1 MQELKQDEFKV
12 VSKFEPAGDQPKV
25 IKEITERIKAGE
37 PRQTLLGITG
47 SGKTFTVANIIEQ
60 TQKPALVLAPN
71 KTLAGQLC
79 NEFKEFFP
87 ENRVE
92 YFISYYD
99 YYQPESYIPHSDTFI
114 EKTAKVND
122 DIDRMR
128 YSTTRSIFER
138 DDVVVVASVSC
149 IYGLGIPEL
158 YFESAIPLELG
169 KEIDLKEFLNQL
181 VNIQYR
187 RNDTQI
193 SRGLFRVRGE
203 IVEIHQADEER
214 ILRIEFFGDEIER
227 LAYVDRITGE
237 ILELLDEVKVF
248 PAKHYVT
255 DEETME
261 KAIEQIQQ
269 ELEERVNEFK
279 KQGKDVEAQR
289 LLQRTKYDLEMMREV
304 GYCTGIENYSR
315 ILEGRAPGTAPKVL
329 IDYMNRR
336 YGEDGWLCFIDE
348 SHMGLPQLRAMY
360 HGDFSRKSVLVDYGF
375 RLPCAVDNRPL
386 KYEEFDER
394 VKQIIYVS
402 ATPGDEEIERS
413 PEPTE
418 LIIRPTGLLDP
429 ELEIHQTTGQ
439 IDKLMEEIKL
449 RTARSLDPEL
459 YSKGDDS
466 VYFPKN
472 EKVIVNT
479 LTKKM
484 AEDLSE
490 YLLEHEIPARYL
502 HSEIKSLERIKILN
516 DLRKDEYDVL
526 VGVNLLREGID
537 LPEVSLVC
545 IMDADKEG
553 YLRNYRTLIQMIGR
567 AARNARSKVI
577 LFADKTTDSMAKAID
592 ETNRRRELQ
601 LAFNQE
607 HGITPKTVLKPVS
620 NPILEAFDKLDEEEK
635 VAANA
640 LLETVLNK
648 PITQMSKRDLIR
660 SIDKLEEEMH
670 NAAKLL
676 DFENAAL
683 YRDHLKSLREKLE
696 EKQFY
701 PAPAPADTGS
711 TASP

>member
-1 MQELKQDEFKV
+1 MQETKQDHFKV
-12 VSKFEPAGDQPKV
+12 QSKFEPAGDQPKV
-25 IKEITERIKAGE
+25 IEEIVQRVKDAV

-47 SGKTFTVANIIEQ
+47 SGKTFTMAKIIEL
-60 TQKPALVLAPN
+60 TQKPALVLAHN

-138 DDVVVVASVSC
+138 DDVIVVASVSC

-158 YFESAIPLELG
+158 YFKSAILLEVGML
-169 KEIDLKEFLNQL
+169 IDLKEFLNQL
-181 VNIQYR
+181 VGIQYR

-193 SRGLFRVRGE
+193 TRGLFRVRGE
-203 IVEIHQADEER
+203 IIEIHQADEER

-227 LAYVDRITGE
+227 LAYVDRLTGE
-237 ILELLDEVKVF
+237 ILELMEEVKVF

-255 DEETME
+255 DEDTLERAVKQIE
-261 KAIEQIQQ
+261 K
-269 ELEERVNEFK
+269 ELEDKVNEFK

-289 LLQRTKYDLEMMREV
+289 ILQRTRYDIEMIKEV
-304 GYCTGIENYSR
+304 GYCNGIENYSR
-315 ILEGRAPGTAPKVL
+315 ILEEREPGSSPKVL

-336 YGEDGWLCFIDE
+336 YGEDGWICFIDE
-348 SHMGLPQLRAMY
+348 SHMTLPQLRAMY
-360 HGDFSRKSVLVDYGF
+360 YGDLSRKSVLVDYGF
-375 RLPCAVDNRPL
+375 RLPCAIDNRPL
-386 KYEEFDER
+386 KYEEFDSR
-394 VKQIIYVS
+394 AKQIIYVS
-402 ATPGDEEIERS
+402 ATPGEEELERS

-418 LIIRPTGLLDP
+418 LIIRPTGLVDP
-429 ELEIHQTTGQ
+429 ELEIHETKGQ
-439 IDKLMEEIKL
+439 VDKLIEEIKI
-449 RTARSLDPEL
+449 RTARSLDPEQ
-459 YSKGDDS
+459 YHAADATM
-466 VYFPKN
+466 YFPKN

-490 YLLEHEIPARYL
+490 YLVEHEIAARYL
-502 HSEIKSLERIKILN
+502 HSEIKSLDRIKLLN

-553 YLRNYRTLIQMIGR
+553 FLRNYRTLIQMIGR
-567 AARNARSKVI
+567 AARNSKSKVI
-577 LFADKTTDSMAKAID
+577 MFADRTTDSMAKAID
-592 ETNRRRELQ
+592 ETDRRRAMQ
-601 LAFNQE
+601 VAHNIE
-607 HGITPKTVLKPVS
+607 HCIIPRTVLKPVS
-620 NPILEAFDKLDEEEK
+620 NPILDAFDKLDEEQRI
-635 VAANA
+635 AASA
-640 LLETVLNK
+640 LFDSMLTK
-648 PITQMSKRDLIR
+648 PLAQMSKRDLIQA
-660 SIDKLEEEMH
+660 IDKLEDEMKD
-670 NAAKLL
+670 AAKSL

-696 EKQFY
+696 EK
-701 PAPAPADTGS
+701 
-711 TASP
+711 

>member
-1 MQELKQDEFKV
+1 
-12 VSKFEPAGDQPKV
+12 
-25 IKEITERIKAGE
+25 
-37 PRQTLLGITG
+37 
-47 SGKTFTVANIIEQ
+47 
-60 TQKPALVLAPN
+60 
-71 KTLAGQLC
+71 
-79 NEFKEFFP
+79 
-87 ENRVE
+87 
-92 YFISYYD
+92 
-99 YYQPESYIPHSDTFI
+99 
-114 EKTAKVND
+114 
-122 DIDRMR
+122 
-128 YSTTRSIFER
+128 
-138 DDVVVVASVSC
+138 
-149 IYGLGIPEL
+149 
-158 YFESAIPLELG
+158 
-169 KEIDLKEFLNQL
+169 
-181 VNIQYR
+181 
-187 RNDTQI
+187 
-193 SRGLFRVRGE
+193 
-203 IVEIHQADEER
+203 
-214 ILRIEFFGDEIER
+214 
-227 LAYVDRITGE
+227 
-237 ILELLDEVKVF
+237 
-248 PAKHYVT
+248 
-255 DEETME
+255 
-261 KAIEQIQQ
+261 
-269 ELEERVNEFK
+269 
-279 KQGKDVEAQR
+279 
-289 LLQRTKYDLEMMREV
+289 MREV

-696 EKQFY
+696 EK
-701 PAPAPADTGS
+701 
-711 TASP
+711 